1 MSHTSRFTLLI
12 LTFVICLMVLGTVG
26 YRAFE
31 PHWSLGEAFYMTV
44 ITISTVGFG
53 EIHPLSEE
61 GRLFTSAL
69 IFLGLFAISIIGA
82 HAARLLIDSEVKNV
96 LGRKRMKREI
106 AGLKDHTIVCGYGRI
121 GSTICTQLKEAE
133 IDFAVVEIDE
143 SLVERADGLGYRVLK
158 GDATSDSVLREAG
171 IERAQ
176 GVVAALNSDS
186 HNLFISLAAREIKPD
201 IKIIARGEDPGIEN
215 RLLRAGADIVV
226 SPLKLGGC
234 QIANMIVEEHQ
245 PRGTADHSSSLDL
258 MVQQVHVSEG
268 LTRTVEELVHE
279 ANALVAV
286 AIKRADGRTEMM
298 PPCHVVLESQDTLFV
313 CRGSDLEPVSTDS

>member
-1 MSHTSRFTLLI
+1 MSKTTRFTLLI
-12 LTFVICLMVLGTVG
+12 ITFVICLLILGTVG

-31 PHWSLGEAFYMTV
+31 PHWSLSEAFYMTV

-53 EIHPLSEE
+53 EIRPLSEE
-61 GRLFTSAL
+61 GRYFTSAL

-96 LGRKRMKREI
+96 LGRKRMKKEI
-106 AGLKDHTIVCGYGRI
+106 TGLKDHTIVCGYGRI
-121 GSTICTQLKEAE
+121 GSTICTELQEAE
-133 IDFAVVEIDE
+133 IDFVVIERNE
-143 SLVERADGLGYRVLK
+143 SCLERADALGYRVIK

-176 GVVAALNSDS
+176 GVVAALDSDS

-226 SPLKLGGC
+226 SPLKLGGR
-234 QIANMIVEEHQ
+234 QIANMIVDEHR
-245 PRGTADHSSSLDL
+245 PCPAAAKSPPHDL
-258 MVQQVHVSEG
+258 IIQQMHPEDDR
-268 LTRTVEELVHE
+268 TRTVEDLVQQ
-279 ANALVAV
+279 AKALVAV
-286 AIKRADGRTEMM
+286 AIHRADGRTEMM
-298 PPCHVVLESQDTLFV
+298 PPNHVVLEPEDTLFV
-313 CRGSDLEPVSTDS
+313 CRGSEID

>member
-12 LTFVICLMVLGTVG
+12 MTFVICLMVLGTVG

-31 PHWSLGEAFYMTV
+31 PTWTLGEAFYMTV

-96 LGRKRMKREI
+96 LGRKRMKKEI
-106 AGLKDHTIVCGYGRI
+106 SSLKDHTIVCGYGRI
-121 GSTICTQLKEAE
+121 GSTICTQLQEAE
-133 IDFAVVEIDE
+133 IDFVVIELNE
-143 SLVERADGLGYRVLK
+143 AFVERADALGYRVLK

-186 HNLFISLAAREIKPD
+186 HNLFISLAAREIKPN

-226 SPLKLGGC
+226 SPLKLGGR

-245 PRGTADHSSSLDL
+245 PRNSTAKTSPLDL
-258 MVQQVHVSEG
+258 IIQQMHPGDG
-268 LTRTVEELVHE
+268 LTSTVEELVQKT
-279 ANALVAV
+279 NALVAL
-286 AIKRADGRTEMM
+286 AIHRADGRTEMM
-298 PPCHVVLESQDTLFV
+298 PPKHVVLDSQDTLFV
-313 CRGSDLEPVSTDS
+313 CRGSDLE